1 MREPGVFY
9 PPYIDDGKEALKL
22 SQFAVQRESTTTTTI
37 IVISNRHFIKCLL

>member
-9 PPYIDDGKEALKL
+9 PPYIDDGKEALRL
-22 SQFAVQRESTTTTTI
+22 SQFAAQRESTTTTT